1 MASRHRF
8 LVIACACAIVAC
20 GSEPE
25 CPPAAEQPPI
35 APPTAKPNP
44 APQSTPPAAEVAT
57 NNVDPKRDIVVD
69 FDPDEPGIYIN
80 VELEGPGGRRKRFDY
95 LFDSGASFLTIT
107 TATAEELGIEIPS
120 DAPRIEFHTAAGM
133 RSVAMVQLPGL
144 TVGPVRVP
152 KLAVSICDPC
162 ATDRGAG
169 LLGLNVIRE
178 FVVQTDYQ
186 ASQMHLL
193 PRVYEGRANRAY
205 DIQPMLEIAIDGPA
219 QIRDGDVEWI
229 VALHNNS
236 PVAVEAVVPRVNFKN
251 GKQLRGDAV
260 ARIEPGASGHSTV
273 KGKVIE
279 ADDDGG
285 ALSYTL
291 SLVEAYW

>member
-1 MASRHRF
+1 MAVRHRF
-8 LVIACACAIVAC
+8 FVFVSACAISAC

-25 CPPAAEQPPI
+25 CPAPEQADVAEPVAAAEPSPTTQPAV
-35 APPTAKPNP
+35 APESTKP
-44 APQSTPPAAEVAT
+44 
-57 NNVDPKRDIVVD
+57 VDPKHDIIVD
-69 FDPDEPGIYIN
+69 FDPDEPGIYID
-80 VELEGPGGRRKRFDY
+80 VELEGPNGQRKRLDY

-107 TATAEELGIEIPS
+107 TATARELGIEIPA

-144 TVGPVRVP
+144 TIGPVRVP
-152 KLAVSICDPC
+152 NLAVSICDPC
-162 ATDRGAG
+162 ATERGAG

-186 ASQMHLL
+186 SSQMRLL

-219 QIRDGDVEWI
+219 QIRDGDVEWV
-229 VALHNNS
+229 VALRNNS
-236 PVAVEAVVPRVNFKN
+236 PIAVESVVPRVNFKN
-251 GKQLRGDAV
+251 GKQLRGEAV
-260 ARIEPGASGHSTV
+260 ARIEPGETGRSTV
-273 KGKVIE
+273 RGKILA
-279 ADDDGG
+279 ADEDGS